1 MAEQFPVEPLDE
13 HNRRLLANVHP
24 EGWVNPQPAARYH
37 LVVVGAGTAG
47 LVSAA
52 GAAGL
57 GARVALVERHLMGG
71 DCLNVGCVP
80 SKGILRAARAW
91 QEARETAARFG
102 GPAVAGAPS
111 FGAAMERMRRLRAG
125 ISQHDSAERFRGLGI
140 DVFLGDG
147 RFTAPDAVE
156 VDGRRLSFRRA
167 VIATGARAA
176 VPPIPGLAEA
186 GYRTNETIF
195 NLTVLP
201 RRLAVLGCGPIGC
214 ELAQAFARFGS
225 EVTLLGRSAQVLP
238 REDADAAAI
247 AAAAMARDGVRIEL
261 GVQPV
266 AVRRNGSEKGLTIGP
281 AGGRRGDGGA
291 TSGDG
296 NARSGDGDGRAGYGS
311 SGSATGSRIEGAG
324 AGERQGARRELVVDE
339 ILVATGRQPN
349 VEGLGLEAAGVRYT
363 PRGVEVDDRQRTSNP
378 RIYAG
383 GDVASKFQ
391 FTHVADAQA
400 RLVIQNALFFGRGK
414 ASALTVPWCTYTSPE
429 IAHVGLYERDAR
441 DRGLEVETLTV
452 QLADNDRAI
461 LDGEDEGFLR
471 VHLQRG
477 SDKILGATLV
487 AEHAGDILGEL
498 CLAITKGIGLG
509 GIAGVIHPYPTQAE
523 VIKKAADTWRR
534 GKLTPRVKKLF
545 GWWFRV
551 FS

>member
-1 MAEQFPVEPLDE
+1 MADREPVPENKGGAGAGGGAFPVEPLDE
-13 HNRRLLANVHP
+13 HNRALLANVHP
-24 EGWVNPQPAARYH
+24 ADWVNPRPAARYH
-37 LVVVGAGTAG
+37 LVVIGAGTAG

-91 QEARETAARFG
+91 EEARQAAGRFG

-111 FGAAMERMRRLRAG
+111 FGTAMERMRRLRAV
-125 ISQHDSAERFRGLGI
+125 ISPHDSAKRFRGLGI
-140 DVFLGDG
+140 DVFLGDA
-147 RFTAPDAVE
+147 RFTAPDTVE
-156 VDGRRLSFRRA
+156 VDGRRLRFRRA
-167 VIATGARAA
+167 VVAAGARAA
-176 VPPIPGLAEA
+176 VPPLPGLDAA
-186 GYRTNETIF
+186 GFRTNETIF
-195 NLTVLP
+195 NLTELP

-225 EVTLLGRSAQVLP
+225 EVTMLGRQRQLLP

-247 AAAAMARDGVRIEL
+247 VAAALRRDGVRLEL
-261 GVQPV
+261 GVKAT
-266 AVRRNGSEKGLTIGP
+266 AVRRRGPEKVLELENVAGQGGKG
-281 AGGRRGDGGA
+281 AEGGEGGR
-291 TSGDG
+291 
-296 NARSGDGDGRAGYGS
+296 
-311 SGSATGSRIEGAG
+311 
-324 AGERQGARRELVVDE
+324 GELAVDE

-349 VEGLGLEAAGVRYT
+349 VEGLGLRAAGVRYT
-363 PRGVEVDDRQRTSNP
+363 AKGVEVDDRLRTSNP
-378 RIYAG
+378 RVFAC

-429 IAHVGLYERDAR
+429 IAHVGLYERDAHAR
-441 DRGLEVETLTV
+441 DLEVDTLTV
-452 QLADNDRAI
+452 PLSDNDRAI
-461 LDGEDEGFLR
+461 LDGEDDGFLR
-471 VHLQRG
+471 VHLERG
-477 SDKILGATLV
+477 TDKILGATLV
-487 AEHAGDILGEL
+487 AEHAGDMLGEL
-498 CLAITKGIGLG
+498 CLAITQGIGLG
-509 GIAGVIHPYPTQAE
+509 SIASVIHPYPTQAE

-551 FS
+551 FA